1 MKKFAAILIMV
12 LFTMVVTTNC
22 KKGNTNTSLK
32 PFIVVLGA
40 NPLNWG
46 LGVEYIDPGAK
57 AYSISLSH
65 DTIDITDRLVV
76 VPDVDVSKV
85 GDYTVTY
92 NATNEEGVSAMEQ
105 IREVHVVITK

>member
-1 MKKFAAILIMV
+1 MKKIVTILIALV
-12 LFTMVVTTNC
+12 LTLVVTIQC
-22 KKGNTNTSLK
+22 KKENTNTSLK

-46 LGVEYIDPGAK
+46 LGVEYVDPGAK

-76 VPDVDVSKV
+76 VEEVDVNMV
-85 GDYTVTY
+85 GDYTVSY
-92 NATNEEGVSAMEQ
+92 NATNEEGVAAKEQ